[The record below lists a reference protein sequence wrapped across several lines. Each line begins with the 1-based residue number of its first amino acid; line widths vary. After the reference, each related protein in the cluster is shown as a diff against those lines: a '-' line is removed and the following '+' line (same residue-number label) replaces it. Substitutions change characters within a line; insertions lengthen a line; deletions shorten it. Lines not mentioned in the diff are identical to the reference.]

1 MNLHLKIAASPFG
14 IHIFYVNLHRFAM
27 EDTSVA
33 NIDSHL
39 RDGWLP
45 DQEGLVAVT
54 DQDRLVVFFFHN
66 SLEGWFVG
74 RQIKRAIGVSN
85 I

>member
-1 MNLHLKIAASPFG
+1 MNLHSKISASSFG
-14 IHIFYVNLHRFAM
+14 IHLFYVNLHRFAM

-54 DQDRLVVFFFHN
+54 DQDRPVFHN

-74 RQIKRAIGVSN
+74 RQISI
-85 I
+85 